1 MLGTGFEA
9 DCVQTA
15 VLPCVQKG
23 GPAVKPD
30 LWGHWGNVTA
40 AQLNEMTDAEHPDG
54 RIARWG
60 VRMIANFSRA
70 HAARGGD
77 VAPFFLGVGLHKPHL
92 PWYVPQ
98 RYYDMYTLSELPL
111 PPNPFVPIN
120 LPFEAF
126 DPSEFDSTVWRCCLY
141 G

>member
-1 MLGTGFEA
+1 M
-9 DCVQTA
+9 
-15 VLPCVQKG
+15 
-23 GPAVKPD
+23 KPD

-98 RYYDMYTLSELPL
+98 KYYDMYTLSELPL

-126 DPSEFDSTVWRCCLY
+126 DPSAF
-141 G
+141 

>member
-1 MLGTGFEA
+1 
-9 DCVQTA
+9 
-15 VLPCVQKG
+15 
-23 GPAVKPD
+23 
-30 LWGHWGNVTA
+30 
-40 AQLNEMTDAEHPDG
+40 
-54 RIARWG
+54 
-60 VRMIANFSRA
+60 MIANFSRV
-70 HAARGGD
+70 AARGGD

-98 RYYDMYTLSELPL
+98 KYYDMYTLSELHL

-126 DPSEFDSTVWRCCLY
+126 DPSAFDSTVWRCCLY